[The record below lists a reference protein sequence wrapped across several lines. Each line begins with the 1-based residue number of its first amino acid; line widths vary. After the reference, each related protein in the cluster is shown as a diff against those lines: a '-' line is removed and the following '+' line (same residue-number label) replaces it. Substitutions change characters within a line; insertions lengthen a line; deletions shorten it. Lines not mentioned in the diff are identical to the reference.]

1 MRQLLAA
8 TAIALSAI
16 LTTGVTVDGPTTAA
30 GVRSDVIV
38 TLRGAARAADSG
50 DRTSVQA
57 VRADIRARADR
68 LGVRP
73 TAIYPSI
80 GRVFATSVTPS
91 QRITLE
97 RHPIVR
103 WVEDDLPVV
112 GEDMDG
118 AEVRLDGDI
127 ETTGRSKVVGRPA
140 KERLRRQVVPTWLKR
155 VGATK
160 VIGGLGNGKTTRR
173 FDADVAI
180 IDSGISRHPDVRP
193 AGGKDCSRSGS
204 WADGYGHGL
213 GVASI
218 LGAKDNKT
226 GIVGMLPG
234 VRLWSVRIFDSKGR
248 GSVSGVLCA
257 LDFVARK
264 RDPRD
269 RSKPFFE
276 GATMSFSVT
285 TQDGRPANDR
295 TCGRSTR
302 DPIHKAVCRIV
313 KRGTILVAAAGNYAE
328 RVRYRRPA
336 AYPEVITVS
345 AMADFDGKP
354 GGKGRQSQACL
365 AGSAF
370 ERDDAFA
377 TFSSFGNAVDLIA
390 PGKCIWVAYK
400 GGTYARVTGTSF
412 ATPIVMAAAL
422 KYRERYP
429 NASPNQVRMALIRAG
444 RRDWRVGTDRDAR
457 HEPRVDLRRLQP
469 PPTFRMHDVAR
480 HRVFRGATVSVPLR
494 IERRYGHTAS
504 VGLRLVKAPTGLNVR
519 IEGMRVVVKARAAAA
534 IGLRHVV
541 VRVTDGDV
549 TRTVR
554 VPIQVRP
561 AR

>member
-1 MRQLLAA
+1 MPQLLAA
-8 TAIALSAI
+8 IAIALSAM
-16 LTTGVTVDGPTTAA
+16 LTA
-30 GVRSDVIV
+30 GVAAEPVAQAAEVPMSVIV
-38 TLRGAARAADSG
+38 TLKGTAVADAG
-50 DRTSVQA
+50 DRVA
-57 VRADIRARADR
+57 VRSTRAGIRARARR

-73 TAIYPSI
+73 TAVYPAI
-80 GRVFATSVTPS
+80 GRVFATSVTTS
-91 QRITLE
+91 QRRVLE
-97 RHPIVR
+97 RDPIVR
-103 WVEDDLPVV
+103 AIEDDLPVV
-112 GEDMDG
+112 GEDMPG

-127 ETTGRSKVVGRPA
+127 ETTGKSKVVGRPA
-140 KERLRRQVVPTWLKR
+140 KERLRRQVVPKWLKR
-155 VGATK
+155 IGATK
-160 VIGGLGNGKTTRR
+160 VIGGLGNGRTPKG

-193 AGGKDCSRSGS
+193 AGGKDCSKSGG
-204 WADGYGHGL
+204 WGDGYGHGL

-218 LGAKDNKT
+218 LGAKDNRS

-234 VRLWSVRIFDSKGR
+234 VRLWSIRIFDSKGR

-257 LDFVARK
+257 LDHVARK

-285 TQDGRPANDR
+285 TPDGGPADDR

-302 DPIHKAVCRIV
+302 DPIHKAVCRIT
-313 KRGTILVAAAGNYAE
+313 RGGTIVVAAAGNYAE

-365 AGSAF
+365 AGSAL

-377 TFSSFGNAVDLIA
+377 SFSSFGNAVDLIA

-429 NASPNQVRMALIRAG
+429 KATPSQVRMALVKAG
-444 RRDWRVGTDRDAR
+444 RKDWRVGTDRDAR

-469 PPTFRMHDVAR
+469 PPTFRVEEVAR
-480 HRVFRGATVSVPLR
+480 KRVSRGSTVSVTLR
-494 IERRYGHTAS
+494 VERRYGHTAS
-504 VGLRLVKAPTGLNVR
+504 VRLRVVKAPAGLKVHVDGR
-519 IEGMRVVVKARAAAA
+519 RVVVKARSGAAT
-534 IGLRHVV
+534 GLRNVV
-541 VRVTDGDV
+541 LRATDGDV
-549 TRTVR
+549 TRTIK
-554 VPIQVRP
+554 VPVQVR
-561 AR
+561 